1 MAKYC
6 CKNCGAEL
14 YFDPNLGKLHCEYCD
29 SSYDPSE
36 FEYVPENDAGKA
48 AEKDKTIRQDL
59 SEEEIDKAMAA
70 GMTEEQAQ
78 AAAGDAQATD
88 DSTGDLVV
96 YRCPHCGAEV
106 ITSKDTAATTCVYC
120 NRAITLEGNLAGS
133 FKPDFIIPFKKTQKE
148 VEAAYWKLCRKSP
161 LTPRTFLNKNN
172 IKKIKGMYVP
182 FWLFSFQGD
191 SRVSINAENVR
202 TWRSGDT
209 EYTEVTRFLV
219 KEDVS
224 SGFNRIP
231 VDAVAALDN
240 ALMDAVEPFDIGELK
255 PFNPAY
261 LAGFYT
267 QRWDDSADKNESRAK
282 NAAHDALMGFA
293 LKRAG
298 TYSSKSVAGE
308 SIDWTGQKTESAMMP
323 IWMMHTEYKG
333 KNYIFGMNGQ
343 TGKLM
348 GEIPT
353 SMSRIFG
360 VLASTFVIS
369 QLVLMIIRVLGV
381 LL

>member
-1 MAKYC
+1 
-6 CKNCGAEL
+6 
-14 YFDPNLGKLHCEYCD
+14 
-29 SSYDPSE
+29 
-36 FEYVPENDAGKA
+36 
-48 AEKDKTIRQDL
+48 
-59 SEEEIDKAMAA
+59 
-70 GMTEEQAQ
+70 
-78 AAAGDAQATD
+78 
-88 DSTGDLVV
+88 
-96 YRCPHCGAEV
+96 
-106 ITSKDTAATTCVYC
+106 
-120 NRAITLEGNLAGS
+120 
-133 FKPDFIIPFKKTQKE
+133 
-148 VEAAYWKLCRKSP
+148 
-161 LTPRTFLNKNN
+161 
-172 IKKIKGMYVP
+172 
-182 FWLFSFQGD
+182 
-191 SRVSINAENVR
+191 
-202 TWRSGDT
+202 
-209 EYTEVTRFLV
+209 
-219 KEDVS
+219 
-224 SGFNRIP
+224 
-231 VDAVAALDN
+231 
-240 ALMDAVEPFDIGELK
+240 MDAVEPFDIGELK

-293 LKRAG
+293 LKKAG

-348 GEIPT
+348 GEIQT